1 MNTTNQ
7 DPWIDEDAPENQ
19 TDVVNTPPVSYP
31 VKKPDVAADPR
42 IPSLVLPKPEIP
54 VAQSEDDLK
63 SVLAEIDAE
72 LPSNYMECFKVIDAL
87 KAKLPA
93 RTRLEQ
99 KMKAARIKRV
109 SQHIFNL
116 QQVPTC
122 EATPQEYLRAQGA
135 RLTQGARIRGESADK
150 HKAAITA
157 NAWTSMPVTPA
168 AHVDPI
174 IQAALDDDGIKA
186 KIASIRPTL
195 ARYNL
200 LFLEN
205 WNICN
210 PRQRLK
216 EIQYA
221 ITSHLDYEAAREF
234 TDESVRLSHPHARSI
249 AQSAAAMLITYY
261 DSNCKPG
268 LVALLASVIAHI
280 ETTQEH
286 AKELE
291 KEFFESLG
299 EKPEET
305 RVSRKYDA
313 ILKNLREHFD
323 RIANPS
329 AVFHIAPT
337 APHPDITQLTTLFGL
352 QIVE

>member
-19 TDVVNTPPVSYP
+19 TDLVNAPPVIHP
-31 VKKPDVAADPR
+31 IKKPDVAADPA

-87 KAKLPA
+87 KAKLPS

-99 KMKAARIKRV
+99 KIKADRISRV
-109 SQHIFNL
+109 KKHIFTL
-116 QQVPTC
+116 QQLPSHEV
-122 EATPQEYLRAQGA
+122 TPQEYLREQGQ
-135 RLTQGARIRGESADK
+135 RITQGERLRAESADK
-150 HKAAITA
+150 HRAAIAA
-157 NAWTSMPVTPA
+157 NAWTSMPITPA
-168 AHVDPI
+168 AHIDPI
-174 IQAALDDDGIKA
+174 IRNALDDSDIKA

-210 PRQRLK
+210 PRQRMK

-261 DSNCKPG
+261 DNNCKPG

-299 EKPEET
+299 EKAET
-305 RVSRKYDA
+305 TKISRKYDA
-313 ILKNLREHFD
+313 ILKNLRDHFD

-329 AVFHIAPT
+329 TAFHIAPT
-337 APHPDITQLTTLFGL
+337 APHPDSTQLTTLFGL
-352 QIVE
+352 QIIE